1 MRILATI
8 LMILYGAATWVQQ
21 NDPDPMRWY
30 AVYGLAALLCLM
42 ALAGKPQRPVMVL
55 LGLAALV
62 WAATLVPTILDVGA
76 YSFNEV
82 EREFGGLVV
91 VGIGMFLLTKCSLTS
106 LPVAGDTVTS

>member
-1 MRILATI
+1 MRILALI
-8 LMILYGAATWVQQ
+8 LLLLYGAAAVVQH

-30 AVYGLAALLCLM
+30 AVYGLASLLCLM
-42 ALAGKPQRPVMVL
+42 ALLGKPQRPVMVL

-91 VGIGMFLLTKCSLTS
+91 VGIGMFMLTKCSMTT